1 MRAVLKNY
9 LVPVTLV
16 VSSLMFSASILAA
29 NTFKGNWTE
38 TFNLGSGHYVKH
50 TPKYVSID
58 GMLTIGNGIML
69 KSLTLNNTIRLENIE
84 LITDSTKE
92 EFVAAMGRM
101 KVTKL

>member
-1 MRAVLKNY
+1 MRAVSKIY
-9 LVPVTLV
+9 IAAVMLV

-38 TFNLGSGHYVKH
+38 TFNLGWGHYVKH

-84 LITDSTKE
+84 LITDLTKE